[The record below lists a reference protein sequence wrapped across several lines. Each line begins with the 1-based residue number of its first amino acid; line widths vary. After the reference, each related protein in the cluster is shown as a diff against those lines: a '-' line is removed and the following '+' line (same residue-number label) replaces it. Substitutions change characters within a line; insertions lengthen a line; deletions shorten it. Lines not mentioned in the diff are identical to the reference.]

1 MKQIIVLLCLWS
13 GGLLAQSTTK
23 KITWPAGKKMA
34 LSLTFDD
41 GRGSQVLA
49 GVKLL
54 NQYGV
59 KATFYVMPNAIEKT
73 LPAWRALANAGHEIG
88 NHTSLHPCSGN
99 FAWSRSKALEE
110 YSLERMAK
118 ELGESNRQISEMLG
132 VVPESFAYPCGQ
144 TFVGMNENTKS
155 YVPLVHQ
162 QFSSGRGWRDEAPND
177 PAYLNMAQLTGMEM
191 DGQDFEEILPLIQDA
206 AKQGYWLVLAGHE
219 MGTGGNQ
226 TTRLSMLEKL
236 IQYAQKLENGIWLAP
251 VKDVTHFLKAN

>member
-144 TFVGMNENTKS
+144 TFVGINENTKS

-177 PAYLNMAQLTGMEM
+177 PAYLNKAQLTGMEM

-236 IQYAQKLENGIWLAP
+236 IQYAQKPENGIWLVP

>member
-110 YSLERMAK
+110 YSLEKMAN

-144 TFVGMNENTKS
+144 TFVGINENTKS
-155 YVPLVHQ
+155 YVPMVHQ
-162 QFSSGRGWRDEAPND
+162 QFTSGRGWRDEAPND

-236 IQYAQKLENGIWLAP
+236 IQYAQKPENGIWLAP

>member
-236 IQYAQKLENGIWLAP
+236 IQYAQKPENGIWLAP
-251 VKDVTHFLKAN
+251 VKDVTHFFKAN

>member
-1 MKQIIVLLCLWS
+1 MKLIIVLLCLWS

-59 KATFYVMPNAIEKT
+59 KSTFYVMPNAIEKT

-144 TFVGMNENTKS
+144 TFVGINENTKS

-236 IQYAQKLENGIWLAP
+236 IQYAQKTENGIWLAP

>member
-1 MKQIIVLLCLWS
+1 MRYLMILLGFWS
-13 GGLLAQSTTK
+13 MSALAQSQK
-23 KITWPAGKKMA
+23 SAMWPAGKKMA

-41 GRGSQVLA
+41 GRGSQVQA

-54 NQYGV
+54 NQYGA

-73 LPAWRALANAGHEIG
+73 LPLWRELVKSGHEIG
-88 NHTSLHPCSGN
+88 NHTMFHPCSGN

-110 YSLERMAK
+110 YSLEKMAK

-144 TFVGMNENTKS
+144 TFVGNNEKTQS
-155 YVPLVHQ
+155 YVPLVYQ
-162 QFSSGRGWRDEAPND
+162 QFTSGRGWRNEAPND

-191 DGQDFEEILPLIQDA
+191 DGKDFDELLPLIQDA

-219 MGTGGNQ
+219 MGIGGNQ

-236 IQYAQKLENGIWLAP
+236 IQYAQKPENGIWLAP
-251 VKDVTHFLKAN
+251 VKEVTHYLKAK

>member
-144 TFVGMNENTKS
+144 TFVGINENTKS

-236 IQYAQKLENGIWLAP
+236 IQYAQKPENGIWLVP

>member
-23 KITWPAGKKMA
+23 KITWPVGKKMA

-54 NQYGV
+54 NQYGA
-59 KATFYVMPNAIEKT
+59 KATFYVMPSAIEKS
-73 LPAWRALANAGHEIG
+73 LPAWRDLANAGHEIG

-99 FAWSRSKALEE
+99 FAWSRTKALEE
-110 YSLERMAK
+110 YSLEKMAK

-177 PAYLNMAQLTGMEM
+177 PAYLNMAQLTGIEM

-219 MGTGGNQ
+219 MGTDGNQ

-236 IQYAQKLENGIWLAP
+236 IQYAQTPENGIWLAP

>member
-1 MKQIIVLLCLWS
+1 
-13 GGLLAQSTTK
+13 
-23 KITWPAGKKMA
+23 MA
-34 LSLTFDD
+34 
-41 GRGSQVLA
+41 
-49 GVKLL
+49 
-54 NQYGV
+54 N
-59 KATFYVMPNAIEKT
+59 
-73 LPAWRALANAGHEIG
+73 
-88 NHTSLHPCSGN
+88 
-99 FAWSRSKALEE
+99 
-110 YSLERMAK
+110 

-144 TFVGMNENTKS
+144 TFVGINENTKS

-236 IQYAQKLENGIWLAP
+236 IQYAQKPENGIWLAP

>member
-41 GRGSQVLA
+41 GRGSQVQA

-144 TFVGMNENTKS
+144 TFVGINENTKS

-177 PAYLNMAQLTGMEM
+177 PAYLNKAQLTGMEM

-236 IQYAQKLENGIWLAP
+236 IQYAQKPENGIWLVP

>member
-1 MKQIIVLLCLWS
+1 MIMLSFCS
-13 GGLLAQSTTK
+13 MSALAQSPK
-23 KITWPAGKKMA
+23 GPVWPAGKKMA

-41 GRGSQVLA
+41 GRGTQVLA

-54 NQYGV
+54 NQYGT

-73 LPAWRALANAGHEIG
+73 IPLWRDLVKAGHEIG
-88 NHTSLHPCSGN
+88 NHTSFHPCSGN

-110 YSLERMAK
+110 YSLEKMAK
-118 ELGESNRQISEMLG
+118 ELQESNRQISDMLG

-144 TFVGMNENTKS
+144 TFVGNNEKTQS
-155 YVPLVHQ
+155 YVPLVYR

-191 DGQDFEEILPLIQDA
+191 DGKDFEELLPVIQDA
-206 AKQGYWLVLAGHE
+206 AKQGYWLILAGHE

-236 IQYAQKLENGIWLAP
+236 IQYAQKPENGIWLAP
-251 VKDVTHFLKAN
+251 VKEVTHYFKAK